1 MLYRAPRSSA
11 LEGLVDGFWFYD
23 HPARHARERLLAS
36 STVQLLVDL
45 TTGEAFV
52 AGPATRPKV
61 VSATRMARMAGVVF
75 APGGMRAF
83 MRAPVEALRDADAP
97 LADLW
102 GDAGRLLP
110 EQVEADDPDALLDR
124 LERALLLRF
133 DVDRRPHAAMASAL
147 KQLDA
152 GGRVVD
158 VAARVGLSRA
168 TLARRLRD
176 GVGLSPKGWGALQRF
191 QRAARRIAAG
201 QRDYAQVAL
210 ETGFYDQAHLIHA
223 FRRYA
228 GLTPTRYW
236 PKPGEPNH
244 VAE

>member
-1 MLYRAPRSSA
+1 MLYRAPRSPA
-11 LEGLVDGFWFYD
+11 LDGLVDGLWFYD
-23 HPARHARERLLAS
+23 HAASHAHERLLAS

-45 TTGEAFV
+45 VTGEAFV

-61 VSATRMARMAGVVF
+61 VSTVPMARIAGVVF

-97 LADLW
+97 LVDLW

-110 EQVEADDPDALLDR
+110 EQVESELPEASLDR
-124 LERALLLRF
+124 LEQALLRCF
-133 DVDRRPHAAMASAL
+133 DVDRRPHSAMAAAL
-147 KQLDA
+147 AQLDA
-152 GGRVVD
+152 GERVVD
-158 VAARVGLSRA
+158 VAASVGLSRA

-176 GVGLSPKGWGALQRF
+176 GVGLSPKGWGSLQRF

-201 QRDYAQVAL
+201 QRDYTEVAL
-210 ETGFYDQAHLIHA
+210 EAGFYDQAHLIHA

-228 GLTPTRYW
+228 GLTPKRYR

-244 VAE
+244 IVE